1 MRGATRGQG
10 RGVGR
15 RKFQPTRP
23 LRGATG
29 ADCTGRRTTTISTHA
44 PLAGR
49 DSSARSTATRA
60 RRNFN
65 PRAPCGARL
74 WPKIESAT
82 AKAFQPTRPLRGA
95 TRKKRTPRRWH
106 VISTHAPLA
115 GRDRCQSDV
124 RGEDHIF
131 QPTRPLRGATSS
143 RLASVFFIKFQPTRP
158 LRGATSRIG
167 TLLGGETFQPTRP
180 LRGATSW
187 SAASEAIFK
196 FQPTRP
202 LRGATRV
209 VAGARLGLDIST
221 HAPLAGRDSK
231 SVQITM
237 HIFAI
242 TDKFQML
249 LHRMPPVRA
258 FCSFLTQE
266 NHADLGANRPSD
278 LCALVLRTIRS
289 SVPRADTSAC
299 SRSVRFYSR
308 TSCPSSKIEG
318 CPFLGQ

>member
-1 MRGATRGQG
+1 MTALP
-10 RGVGR
+10 
-15 RKFQPTRP
+15 KWLKEEFQPTRP
-23 LRGATG
+23 LRGAT
-29 ADCTGRRTTTISTHA
+29 DF
-44 PLAGR
+44 
-49 DSSARSTATRA
+49 D
-60 RRNFN
+60 RN
-65 PRAPCGARL
+65 GYL
-74 WPKIESAT
+74 
-82 AKAFQPTRPLRGA
+82 LG
-95 TRKKRTPRRWH
+95 

-115 GRDRCQSDV
+115 GRDNDSQV
-124 RGEDHIF
+124 IF
-131 QPTRPLRGATSS
+131 ALH
-143 RLASVFFIKFQPTRP
+143 L
-158 LRGATSRIG
+158 
-167 TLLGGETFQPTRP
+167 
-180 LRGATSW
+180 
-187 SAASEAIFK
+187 
-196 FQPTRP
+196 
-202 LRGATRV
+202 
-209 VAGARLGLDIST
+209 IST